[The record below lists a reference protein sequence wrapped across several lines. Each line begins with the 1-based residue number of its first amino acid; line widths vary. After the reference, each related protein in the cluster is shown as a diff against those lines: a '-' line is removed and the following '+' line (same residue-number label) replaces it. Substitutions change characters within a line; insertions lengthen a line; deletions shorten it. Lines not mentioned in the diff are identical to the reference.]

1 MNTVKV
7 LRITTAILT
16 VALVVSLGI
25 GWKIRR
31 DMRQEILVLSD
42 ANGILRQTLGELT
55 TAITAKEKQIDSL
68 SQSPCGRSEPSGR
81 TGGRSFLHPA
91 PRPPAPARL
100 ERVNHV
106 IE

>member
-1 MNTVKV
+1 MNTINV

-16 VALVVSLGI
+16 VALLVSLGV

-31 DMRQEILVLSD
+31 DMRRELLVLSD

-68 SQSPCGRSEPSGR
+68 GQSPCGRAEPERQHGR
-81 TGGRSFLHPA
+81 PEPPKPSAKAPGTGQIG
-91 PRPPAPARL
+91 AR
-100 ERVNHV
+100 
-106 IE
+106 